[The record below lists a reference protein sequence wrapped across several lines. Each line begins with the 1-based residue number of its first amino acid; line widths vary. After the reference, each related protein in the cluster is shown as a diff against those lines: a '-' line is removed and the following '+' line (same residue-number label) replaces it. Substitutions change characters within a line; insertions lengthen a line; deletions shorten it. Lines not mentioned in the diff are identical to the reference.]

1 MRVAPLVVALIATA
15 ACGGKPGKSICDN
28 TVPPPAACQTQCDAN
43 PASPNTCPSGYHCA
57 PDGFCDALCTPGGG
71 ECGDGYTCTSDGRC
85 KGDGECDG
93 LECNVEDCQS
103 MGMPDTTIKGTVYA
117 PNGTLPLYGITVYVP
132 NAPVGALPDGA
143 QCSRCNEDLPGNPLV
158 RATTDENGQF
168 TITGAPAGQNIPL
181 IITSG
186 KWRRQITIPSVGKC
200 MDNTLGAAETRLP
213 KNRTEGDIPRI
224 ALSTGGADSLECL
237 LRRMGIDD
245 SEIGKDGGDQRI
257 HLYTD
262 KDSNGEGVDQFKSGF
277 AGGTGGFADS
287 QTLWSSDTKMK
298 TYDIVILSCEG
309 GQHENTKTKAHM
321 DAMKAY
327 ADFGGRVFMSHWH
340 NIWISGGYENGGGP
354 TPDVWNTIAQ
364 WQDNADTGNGTV
376 DAIDENNN
384 SKGTAFANWMK
395 NVEPTSTRGEIE
407 IQNGTGKSTATML
420 DMAKAE
426 RWTFIKAAP
435 NNTSEVGHPQNF
447 QFTTPNEAAADQ
459 RCGKVVFS
467 DMHVS
472 GNGGNPGEF
481 YPDTCGDAGTP
492 RAMTPQEKALAFML
506 FDLASCVGVIL

>member
-1 MRVAPLVVALIATA
+1 
-15 ACGGKPGKSICDN
+15 
-28 TVPPPAACQTQCDAN
+28 
-43 PASPNTCPSGYHCA
+43 
-57 PDGFCDALCTPGGG
+57 
-71 ECGDGYTCTSDGRC
+71 
-85 KGDGECDG
+85 
-93 LECNVEDCQS
+93 
-103 MGMPDTTIKGTVYA
+103 MGQPDTTIKGTVYA

-132 NAPVGALPDGA
+132 NAPVGAMPDGA

-186 KWRRQITIPSVGKC
+186 KWRRQIMIPSVGQC
-200 MDNTLGAAETRLP
+200 MDNSLGAAETRLP
-213 KNRTEGDIPRI
+213 KNRSEGDIPKI

-245 SEIGKDGGDQRI
+245 SEIGKEGTDQRI

-262 KDSNGEGVDQFKSGF
+262 KDSSGQGVDQFKGGF
-277 AGGTGGFADS
+277 AGGTGGFTDS
-287 QTLWSSDTKMK
+287 GGLWSDVAKLK
-298 TYDIVILSCEG
+298 AYDIVILSCEG
-309 GQHENTKTKAHM
+309 GQHTESKSLA
-321 DAMKAY
+321 DLQAMKAY

-340 NIWISGGYENGGGP
+340 NVWIGGNFTNSNNATGGNP
-354 TPDVWNTIAQ
+354 KLPEWTPIAQ
-364 WQDNADTGNGTV
+364 WQSVNDPNDPAFDI
-376 DAIDENNN
+376 IDENNN

-395 NVEPTSTRGEIE
+395 VVEPTTTRGEIP
-407 IQNGTGKSTATML
+407 IQNGTAKSTCTTV
-420 DMAKAE
+420 DNTKAE
-426 RWTFIKAAP
+426 RWTYLKG
-435 NNTSEVGHPQNF
+435 TMRPQNF
-447 QFTTPNEAAADQ
+447 PFTTPVEAAADQ

-472 GNGGNPGEF
+472 GDGGNPGQS

-492 RAMTPQEKALAFML
+492 AAMTAQEKALAFML